1 MSSFAPEPR
10 VAFSLWETY
19 RVGRRISAKE
29 RAYTEAAQ
37 SLLKTTKKESIRAQ
51 MVKLL
56 LESDKLEKT
65 RAVLHEKWRRQDKSK
80 KQVGKLHSQIQALK
94 EQLHSSEEEI
104 TKLMATKEEETSSL
118 EKQIAIHTDETTQ
131 LKDQL
136 KQAQTALLSCE
147 QNSKFVLS
155 NIASYVASSEYRAP
169 ILAAFLK
176 DLKAVQ
182 SREAALRLIV
192 LDQNLS
198 PGQRKEIAVEI
209 TQSHKQERD
218 KEPFKTFVDD
228 IKAELKI
235 IKDEDLEPEYRRWY
249 RLKQS
254 DDPVELFKYAVGIT
268 PPPTGDKELNAR
280 KMLDLFYGW
289 TGLDRSHSERE
300 QLFDELRALKKRSL
314 QEVKDMVEKRI
325 ELDRTKEEWQ
335 LLVKEDN
342 QKAKLLVEA
351 FENGDSDA
359 PQKLTF
365 FRQCS
370 NCKHVSHIDR
380 TRRNRCYHCE
390 RPEVG
395 GDDPM
400 TWLPILKT
408 EKIDYCTGLFPCRDS
423 GS

>member
-51 MVKLL
+51 MVRLL

-65 RAVLHEKWRRQDKSK
+65 RAVLHEKWRRQDKSN

-94 EQLHSSEEEI
+94 EQLQSSEEEI
-104 TKLMATKEEETSSL
+104 TKLTATKEEETSSL
-118 EKQIAIHTDETTQ
+118 EKQIAIQTHETTQ

-136 KQAQTALLSCE
+136 KQAQTALSSCE

-155 NIASYVASSEYRAP
+155 NIASYVASPEYQAS

-176 DLKAVQ
+176 DLKPVQ

-209 TQSHKQERD
+209 TQSHKQQRD

-249 RLKQS
+249 RLRQS
-254 DDPVELFKYAVGIT
+254 DDPLELFKYAVGIT
-268 PPPTGDKELNAR
+268 PPPTGDKVLNAR

-289 TGLDRSHSERE
+289 TDLSYPGLDRSHSERE
-300 QLFDELRALKKRSL
+300 LLFDKLRALKKRSL
-314 QEVKDMVEKRI
+314 QEVKDMVEKSI
-325 ELDRTKEEWQ
+325 ELDRPKEEWQ
-335 LLVKEDN
+335 LLVKQDN
-342 QKAKLLVEA
+342 EKAKFLVGA

-359 PQKLTF
+359 LQKLTF

-380 TRRNRCYHCE
+380 THRNRCYHCE
-390 RPEVG
+390 RPV
-395 GDDPM
+395 

-408 EKIDYCTGLFPCRDS
+408 EKIDYCVGLFPCSYS